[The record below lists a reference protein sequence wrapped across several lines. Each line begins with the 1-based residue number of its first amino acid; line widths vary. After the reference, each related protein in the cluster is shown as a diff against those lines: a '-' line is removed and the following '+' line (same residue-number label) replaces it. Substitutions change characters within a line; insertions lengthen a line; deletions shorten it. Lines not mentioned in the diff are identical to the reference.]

1 MTDVQALF
9 ARFRALKVLILG
21 DVMIDRYL
29 MGHVSR
35 VSPEAPV
42 PVVHFHSEEQRLG
55 GAANVALNVAALG
68 ATPLLVSLV
77 GADAF
82 GDTLLQ
88 LLPQSGIAPDGIARS
103 SNRQTTVKTRI
114 IAQGQ
119 HLLRIDR
126 ENTHELD
133 EEETAAVLA
142 RLTQMLRT
150 EKPDVLLLQDYNKG
164 LLTEPVIAEAIR
176 LARKA
181 GIATAVDPKFD
192 RFFAFRQ
199 TTLFKP
205 NLKEVSD
212 ALGHRV
218 RPVLDELA
226 AASKALRTRLDHH
239 ITLITLSE
247 KGIFYDDG
255 TEMDILPAH
264 PRDIAD
270 VCGAGDTV
278 ISVATLALA
287 AHLPIEQIALLANLA
302 GGQVCERV
310 GVVPVDAARLQ
321 QEYAAVAAQ
330 SSTTTR

>member
-1 MTDVQALF
+1 MQQVHELF
-9 ARFRALKVLILG
+9 ERFRHLKVLVLG

-29 MGHVSR
+29 TGHVSR

-42 PVVHFHSEEQRLG
+42 PVVHFQKEENRLG
-55 GAANVALNVAALG
+55 GAANVALNIAAMG
-68 ATPLLVSLV
+68 ATPLVVSV
-77 GADAF
+77 I
-82 GDTLLQ
+82 GDDPYGEVFMD
-88 LLPQSGIAPDGIARS
+88 LLPAAGIDATGIVRS
-103 SNRQTTVKTRI
+103 PNRQTTVKTRV

-126 ENTHELD
+126 EDTHDLD
-133 EEETAAVLA
+133 VDETAEVIARLA
-142 RLTQMLRT
+142 RLLRT
-150 EKPDVLLLQDYNKG
+150 ERPDVILFQDYNKG
-164 LLTEPVIAEAIR
+164 LLTETVIGQAIR
-176 LARKA
+176 LAQEA
-181 GIATAVDPKFD
+181 GIPTTVDPKFH

-212 ALGHRV
+212 ALGRKV
-218 RPVLDELA
+218 QPTLDDLA
-226 AASKALRTRLDHH
+226 WASRQLRQRLDHQ

-255 TEMDILPAH
+255 KQMDILPAH

-287 AHLPIEQIALLANLA
+287 AGLPISEVARLANLA

-310 GVVPVDAARLQ
+310 GVVPVDARRLE
-321 QEYAAVAAQ
+321 QEYARLL
-330 SSTTTR
+330 TPG

>member
-1 MTDVQALF
+1 MQQVHELF
-9 ARFRALKVLILG
+9 ERFRHLKVLVLG

-29 MGHVSR
+29 TGHVSR

-42 PVVHFHSEEQRLG
+42 PVVHFQNEENRLG
-55 GAANVALNVAALG
+55 GAANVALNIAAMG
-68 ATPLLVSLV
+68 ATPLMVSV
-77 GADAF
+77 IGDDAY
-82 GDTLLQ
+82 GDIFMD
-88 LLPQSGIAPDGIARS
+88 LLPAAGIDGSGLVRS
-103 SNRQTTVKTRI
+103 RQRQTTVKTRV

-126 ENTHELD
+126 EDTHDLD
-133 EEETAAVLA
+133 ADETAEVLG
-142 RLTQMLRT
+142 RLSRLLRS
-150 EKPDVLLLQDYNKG
+150 ERPDVLLFQDYNKG
-164 LLTEPVIAEAIR
+164 LLTETVIGEAIR
-176 LARKA
+176 MAQEA
-181 GIATAVDPKFD
+181 GIPTTVDPKFH
-192 RFFAFRQ
+192 RFFAYRQ

-212 ALGHRV
+212 GLGRKVH
-218 RPVLDELA
+218 PTLDELA
-226 AASKALRTRLDHH
+226 WASRQLRQRLDHQ

-255 TEMDILPAH
+255 RDMDILPAH

-287 AHLPIEQIALLANLA
+287 AGMPLPQIALLANLA

-310 GVVPVDAARLQ
+310 GVVPVDARRLE
-321 QEYAAVAAQ
+321 QEYA
-330 SSTTTR
+330 RILMPG

>member
-1 MTDVQALF
+1 MTDVHALF

-29 MGHVSR
+29 TGQVSR

-42 PVVHFHSEEQRLG
+42 PVVHFQGEENRLG

-68 ATPLLVSLV
+68 AKPLLVSLV
-77 GADAF
+77 GADSYGDAF
-82 GDTLLQ
+82 LQ
-88 LLPQSGIAPDGIARS
+88 LLPPSGIASDGIARS
-103 SNRQTTVKTRI
+103 HTRQTTVKTRI

-126 ENTHELD
+126 EDTHELD

-142 RLTQMLRT
+142 RLAHVLRA

-164 LLTEPVIAEAIR
+164 LLTDAVIAEAIR
-176 LARKA
+176 LAKQA
-181 GIATAVDPKFD
+181 GIATTVDPKFD

-212 ALGHRV
+212 ALGRKV
-218 RPVLDELA
+218 RPTLDDLA
-226 AASKALRTRLDHH
+226 AASKALRARLDHH

-255 TEMDILPAH
+255 TEMGILPAT

-278 ISVATLALA
+278 ISVATLGLA
-287 AHLPIEQIALLANLA
+287 ARLPVEQIALLANLA

-321 QEYAAVAAQ
+321 QEYAAMAEQ
-330 SSTTTR
+330 SGTPLR